1 MRLFT
6 SLGDPFFIDDEDY
19 DRIKQYRWYK
29 SGKYICAHIN
39 GGSSKI
45 QLHRL
50 IMNAKDGAVVDH
62 INGHR
67 NDNRKCNLRIVN
79 YTQNAMNSAKRS
91 DNTSSCTG
99 VSWDKTR
106 QKWFVKI
113 TCYGKQRNLGRYSS
127 FEEAVR
133 IRKQAEQDLFGE
145 YACSYRQNVPSPTNT

>member
-1 MRLFT
+1 
-6 SLGDPFFIDDEDY
+6 
-19 DRIKQYRWYK
+19 
-29 SGKYICAHIN
+29 
-39 GGSSKI
+39 
-45 QLHRL
+45 
-50 IMNAKDGAVVDH
+50 
-62 INGHR
+62 
-67 NDNRKCNLRIVN
+67 
-79 YTQNAMNSAKRS
+79 MNSAKRS